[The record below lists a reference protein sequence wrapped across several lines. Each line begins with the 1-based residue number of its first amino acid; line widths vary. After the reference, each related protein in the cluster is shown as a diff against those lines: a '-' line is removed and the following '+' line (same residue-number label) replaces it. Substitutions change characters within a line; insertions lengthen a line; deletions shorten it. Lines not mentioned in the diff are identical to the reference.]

1 MSEITIARP
10 YAKAIFNIAKKNNKF
25 DEWDN
30 VLSYLSII
38 TSDKNVVDLIKNKT
52 IGHEYKSELISS
64 LFLQKVSFDDDIKQ
78 LCNNFIE
85 VLSYYSRLLY
95 IKEIKE
101 LYIKH
106 VNIELGRIEAIVSIS
121 TEISNEEKEEIIN
134 CLSKKFK
141 KKFLHYLM

>member
-52 IGHEYKSELISS
+52 IGHEIG
-64 LFLQKVSFDDDIKQ
+64 
-78 LCNNFIE
+78 
-85 VLSYYSRLLY
+85 RA
-95 IKEIKE
+95 
-101 LYIKH
+101 H
-106 VNIELGRIEAIVSIS
+106 V
-121 TEISNEEKEEIIN
+121 
-134 CLSKKFK
+134 
-141 KKFLHYLM
+141 